1 VVSLDAAEQGGG
13 ADGLSLA
20 AGADAD
26 PEQRAICSELEAAV
40 AAALTELPVTQR
52 AIVELSS
59 LGQSMVEVAEM
70 LEISHANARVMLHR
84 ARRTLAARL
93 RPYIEGHA
101 T

>member
-1 VVSLDAAEQGGG
+1 VSLDAAGPGSG
-13 ADGLSLA
+13 ADRIPLTA
-20 AGADAD
+20 TADAD
-26 PEQRAICSELEAAV
+26 PEHRAIRGELEAAV
-40 AAALTELPVTQR
+40 AAALNELPVTQR

-59 LGQSMVEVAEM
+59 LGHSMVEVADM

-93 RPYIEGHA
+93 RPFIEDQV